1 MVQRSSDNT
10 QGAIFMAI
18 SMFGYVVNDT
28 MVKLA
33 AEELQLYQT
42 IFLRGFII
50 TLIIAVIARRTT
62 RLTDLRHHL
71 SYLLVLRVAAEVIGT
86 IAFLNAL
93 VRLPIANVTAI
104 LQVVPLAVTLAAALF
119 LGEKVGW
126 RRYVAIGVG
135 FLGVVVIV
143 RPDAGGFSQFTLLA
157 LVAVVMVTI
166 RDLATRRLPP
176 EVPSVLVAFFTAV
189 SIAAMGLV
197 LSIPQGWNPIT
208 SSAAIAILA
217 ASAFLTVGY
226 LFSIRTVRIGDLS
239 FAAPMRYTILLWAM
253 LFGIFV
259 FNEIPDAWTIAGS
272 ALIVAS
278 GLYSVARERSLGL
291 SSPRRRVFKNRPG
304 V

>member
-1 MVQRSSDNT
+1 VQRFSDNA
-10 QGAIFMAI
+10 QGAIFMAV
-18 SMFGYVVNDT
+18 STFGYVVNDT

-42 IFLRGFII
+42 IFMRGSVI
-50 TLIIAVIARRTT
+50 TVIIAVIARRST

-71 SYLLVLRVAAEVIGT
+71 SFLLVLRVTAEVIGT
-86 IAFLNAL
+86 IAFLHAL

-135 FLGVVVIV
+135 FIGVVVIV

-176 EVPSVLVAFFTAV
+176 DVPSVLVAFLTAV
-189 SIAAMGLV
+189 SIATMGLL

-208 SSAAIAILA
+208 SSAAVAILA

-239 FAAPMRYTILLWAM
+239 FAAPMRYTVLLWAM
-253 LFGIFV
+253 LLGIFV

-272 ALIVAS
+272 SLIVVS
-278 GLYSVARERSLGL
+278 GLYSVARERSLGA
-291 SSPRRRVFKNRPG
+291 SEPRRRVFNNRPG